1 MEDGKKDRCYMKRKS
16 IYTKAYF
23 CELTFAQM
31 PHKDLRNLYKS
42 SISFFLNFNN
52 RKRVEILESE

>member
-1 MEDGKKDRCYMKRKS
+1 MKRKS

-23 CELTFAQM
+23 GELTFAQM
-31 PHKDLRNLYKS
+31 PHKDLDNLYKS

-52 RKRVEILESE
+52 RKRVEIPESE

>member
-1 MEDGKKDRCYMKRKS
+1 MKRKS
-16 IYTKAYF
+16 IYTKSHF
-23 CELTFAQM
+23 GELTFAQM
-31 PHKDLRNLYKS
+31 PHKDLSNLYKS

>member
-1 MEDGKKDRCYMKRKS
+1 MKRKS
-16 IYTKAYF
+16 IYTKVHF
-23 CELTFAQM
+23 GELTFAQM
-31 PHKDLRNLYKS
+31 PHKDLQNLYKS

>member
-1 MEDGKKDRCYMKRKS
+1 MKRKS

-23 CELTFAQM
+23 CEVTFAQM

-52 RKRVEILESE
+52 RKKVEILESE